1 LSVCPLMTHSGQGI
15 VVLSPEVTYFAGPR
29 SASHD
34 CSQEWMSL
42 KEGTAMKSMFALMA
56 VVLTLCAAPAISAE
70 FPKTGEAE
78 YDTYYVDNTLAKIDS
93 GAGMGAIVD
102 TTGITRNVKGEGPF
116 HDMSVRCLYHWSV
129 VGETNHFNG
138 SCVETDKDGDNVFTT
153 FDDKNHYLMG
163 GTGKYKGI
171 TGTVPY
177 TFVEL
182 HEAVGGRA
190 AFIVNHKATWEIK

>member
-1 LSVCPLMTHSGQGI
+1 
-15 VVLSPEVTYFAGPR
+15 
-29 SASHD
+29 
-34 CSQEWMSL
+34 
-42 KEGTAMKSMFALMA
+42 MKSMLASMA
-56 VVLTLCAAPAISAE
+56 VVLTCCAAPAAAAE

-78 YDTYYVDNTLAKIDS
+78 YDTYYVANPVAKIDS
-93 GAGMGAIVD
+93 GAGTGTIVD
-102 TTGITRNVKGEGPF
+102 ETGITRNVKGEGPF

-177 TFVEL
+177 TVVEL
-182 HEAVGGRA
+182 HETVGGRPA
-190 AFIVNHKATWEIK
+190 WIVNHKATWEIK